1 MDNDQV
7 ATDTAALQSYIDRVK
22 ALSKEMDTAATRNKI
37 LDSAL
42 KDSSQVANALHTG
55 SVFGDTAKILR
66 VKNKSMC
73 TRPPRKPKIFD
84 LFCHAHAFVLSD
96 DTLRFM
102 PGGTGAPEIQPVF
115 YKHSRIFAVQPV

>member
-1 MDNDQV
+1 MENKIPKDKSHLSPPFRFLPQIIP
-7 ATDTAALQSYIDRVK
+7 YRRVK
-22 ALSKEMDTAATRNKI
+22 
-37 LDSAL
+37 
-42 KDSSQVANALHTG
+42 ANALHTG
-55 SVFGDTAKILR
+55 SGFEDTAKILR

-84 LFCHAHAFVLSD
+84 SFCHAHAFVLSD

-115 YKHSRIFAVQPV
+115 YKHSRIFAVQLV